1 MDNNRSKGSRY
12 ENEAAAFLENK
23 GIKIL
28 DRNFRCRLGEIDII
42 ARDSDCLCFVEVKYR
57 KTTANGYPSEA
68 VGPAKRKKIYQV
80 AEVYMK
86 KNGISLYSKCRFD
99 VISILGDKITYYKN
113 AFGSF

>member
-42 ARDSDCLCFVEVKYR
+42 
-57 KTTANGYPSEA
+57 
-68 VGPAKRKKIYQV
+68 
-80 AEVYMK
+80 
-86 KNGISLYSKCRFD
+86 
-99 VISILGDKITYYKN
+99 
-113 AFGSF
+113 